1 MHKGF
6 IQELPF
12 VRWHTAIFSSLAIK
26 YDVRGDDR
34 AANDGGAI
42 QKLLSRAAG
51 VRARDLAAGLHVGA
65 AEGLLEGISRFSEC
79 SDGRRGL

>member
-6 IQELPF
+6 IQKLPF
-12 VRWHTAIFSSLAIK
+12 VRWHTAIFSSLAIE

-42 QKLLSRAAG
+42 KELLTRAAG
-51 VRARDLAAGLHVGA
+51 VGARDLAAGLHIVA
-65 AEGLLEGISRFSEC
+65 AEGLLEGISRFSERR
-79 SDGRRGL
+79 DGRRGL